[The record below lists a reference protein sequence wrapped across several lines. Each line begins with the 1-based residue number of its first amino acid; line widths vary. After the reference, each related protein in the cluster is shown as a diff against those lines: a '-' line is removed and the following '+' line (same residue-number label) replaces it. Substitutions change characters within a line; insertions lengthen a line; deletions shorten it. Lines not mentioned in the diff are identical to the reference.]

1 MQLDEVLADLWAES
15 AELDRLVGG
24 LPAEDWAR
32 PTPAEGWT
40 IAHQIAHLAWTD
52 EAAHLAATD
61 PDGFQVSLDKAAAS
75 PTTYVDEGANE
86 TAALPPDQLLT
97 YWRETRAELAEALRK
112 VPAGQKVPW
121 YGPPMSPTSMA
132 TARLMETWAHGQDVL
147 DALHLTRP
155 PSNRLR
161 HVAHLA
167 VRTRDFAYFLNNR
180 TPPAEPFHVELTGP
194 DGDIW
199 TWGPD
204 DARQRVTGPA
214 VDFCLLA
221 TQRRHR
227 DDLAVRSEGPDA
239 EEWLGIIQ
247 AFAGLPGKGRTAGQF
262 G

>member
-24 LPAEDWAR
+24 LPAEDWAT

-52 EAAHLAATD
+52 EAAHLAVTD
-61 PDGFQVSLDKAAAS
+61 PDAFQESLKKAAAS

-97 YWRETRAELAEALRK
+97 YWRETRAELAEALK
-112 VPAGQKVPW
+112 QVPHGEKLLW

-132 TARLMETWAHGQDVL
+132 TARLMETWAHGQDVV
-147 DALHLTRP
+147 DALKVHRQ
-155 PSNRLR
+155 PSSRLR

-167 VRTRDFAYFLNNR
+167 VRTRDFAYLLNDR
-180 TPPAEPFHVELTGP
+180 TPPAEPFRVELAGP
-194 DGDIW
+194 DDQTW

-204 DARQRVTGPA
+204 DADQRVTAPA
-214 VDFCLLA
+214 LDFCLLA

-227 DDLAVRSEGPDA
+227 DDLAVRAEGTDA

-247 AFAGLPGKGRTAGQF
+247 AFAGLPGKGRVAGQF

>member
-15 AELDRLVGG
+15 ADLDRLVGG
-24 LPAEDWAR
+24 LPAEDWSTA
-32 PTPAEGWT
+32 TPAEGWT

-52 EAAHLAATD
+52 EAAHLAITD
-61 PDGFQVSLDKAAAS
+61 PDAFMASLEHAAANPS
-75 PTTYVDEGANE
+75 TYVDEGANE
-86 TAALPPDQLLT
+86 TATLPPDQLLT
-97 YWRETRAELAEALRK
+97 YWRETRAEIAEALK
-112 VPAGQKVPW
+112 QVPAGEKVLW

-132 TARLMETWAHGQDVL
+132 TARLMETWAHGQDVV
-147 DALHLTRP
+147 DALQVTRR

-167 VRTRDFAYFLNNR
+167 VRTRDFAYLLNSR
-180 TPPAEPFHVELTGP
+180 TPPAEQFRVELTGP
-194 DGDIW
+194 DGQTW

-204 DARQRVTGPA
+204 DATQRVTAPA
-214 VDFCLLA
+214 LDFCLLA

-227 DDLAVRSEGPDA
+227 DDLDVQAEGADA

-247 AFAGLPGKGRTAGQF
+247 AFAGLPGKGRERGQF